1 MHTGW
6 VRIKFGRF
14 GFGRGRFEFLS
25 WHEGCHKSGILR
37 NYLRRERKYV
47 SRIKSINGT
56 RAPRYACV
64 CTTRIFFLS
73 PFTPTEQRF
82 KSTDNSHPST
92 HFTFYA
98 LRTSKLQIMQ
108 MVRQLSAVT
117 FNNRKRMSSR
127 ALVYNVIC
135 IELLLVLPALLVSMC
150 WKLSFLEEERD

>member
-1 MHTGW
+1 MYQ
-6 VRIKFGRF
+6 
-14 GFGRGRFEFLS
+14 E
-25 WHEGCHKSGILR
+25 
-37 NYLRRERKYV
+37 
-47 SRIKSINGT
+47 SRASTVHGHLGM
-56 RAPRYACV
+56 RACV
-64 CTTRIFFLS
+64 RLVSFPFA

-150 WKLSFLEEERD
+150 